1 MRPLGLEAPVVAL
14 VFAPPNRRVLA
25 SAPETLM
32 WEVFHTLSQGGVMM
46 FVNLG
51 VSIAALS
58 VVLLRIHA
66 LWIRHRMS
74 ITGFADA
81 VVAHIDQ
88 GNYAAALQTASKQTH
103 PVAAI
108 TKDILLKAD
117 RSDREIERA
126 YETSSTREIPKFKR
140 LTAFLPQAG
149 NLATLVGL
157 VGTIYGLIE
166 AFGGAQAEDAAERQA
181 VLAKGITIAF
191 YNTFFGLSIA
201 VFCAITYIIIN
212 GRQTVLLEQMEN
224 ALNRIRDRILDR
236 NRNLRANKPRA
247 A

>member
-1 MRPLGLEAPVVAL
+1 
-14 VFAPPNRRVLA
+14 
-25 SAPETLM
+25 
-32 WEVFHTLSQGGVMM
+32 MM

-51 VSIAALS
+51 VSIAAVA
-58 VVLLRIHA
+58 VVIMRIYV
-66 LWIRHRMS
+66 LWIRSRFS
-74 ITGFADA
+74 ASSFADTI
-81 VVAHIDQ
+81 VGSIEQ
-88 GNYAAALQTASKQTH
+88 GNYAGALQVASREKH
-103 PVAAI
+103 VLASI
-108 TKDILLKAD
+108 SKDILMKAD
-117 RSDREIERA
+117 RSDKEIDRA
-126 YETSSTREIPKFKR
+126 FDSSSSREIPKFKR

-166 AFGGAQAEDAAERQA
+166 AFGGAQAEDAAERQQ

-201 VFCAITYIIIN
+201 VFCAIAFMIIN

-224 ALNRIRDRILDR
+224 AINRIKDGLMDR
-236 NRNLRANKPRA
+236 NRALRAERVRA